1 MLNTAPQAAAFWTAL
16 LLLLM
21 VVLSFLVIQQRR
33 RNKVL
38 IGDGGQEGL
47 ILAGRTFGNAAEYI
61 PAGIAALVLLTV
73 LHSSI
78 YLIHLVGAILLIGR
92 LFHAVSLSTRKLTVT
107 RMIGMVLTF
116 TAYVIAA
123 VRLLLYAFA

>member
-33 RNKVL
+33 KNKVL

-123 VRLLLYAFA
+123 VRLLLYALA